1 MSKEASAA
9 VEGGYS
15 ARVFT
20 IPPGVS
26 FVDALASSLLARYA
40 GDDFALADTRILLPN
55 RRSVR
60 ALEAAFVR
68 CSGGRAMLLPRIE
81 PIGEIEE
88 ETLSGR
94 IAKANDVFEIAPAID
109 DFARLLEL
117 MPLVG
122 SFLRPQGG
130 RGIGAAHL
138 LKLAEALARWQD
150 AMDFARCDP
159 DRLDDLVPEEFADHW
174 RDTLE
179 FLKIVRDHWMNGVK
193 ERCLLSPARR
203 RVMLLERLAA
213 DWRENPP
220 KGPVIAAGSTGSVPA
235 TADLLAVI
243 ARLPQG
249 AVILPGLD
257 RTLDNKSWKALAEGK
272 HPTHPQA
279 MLARLLAHLG
289 LRRDHVRDWPLTK
302 ADRQRVATRASRMTL
317 IARAMHPTNLDPDKE
332 RPGPNVLAGLQRIDC
347 RERSEEALVAALL
360 MRETL
365 EEPGRTAALVT
376 ADRVLARAV
385 RTQLARWNIRVDDSA
400 GEPLSLSPPARFL
413 QLIASA
419 VAEDFAPVP
428 LLSLLKHP
436 LCALGKEPGKA
447 RAFARRLDRF
457 EHKGRFLLRGP
468 RITAGLAGLLAEAK
482 KLSLRKCDCKLISRL
497 DEIFAPLAKLFVDGR
512 EERASLPELIGAHL
526 AVAEALADTGTGDG
540 AQRLWSGD
548 AGEKSALV
556 MERLREG
563 APHGIMVERDEYAG
577 LITALLERESLRR
590 AWGGHPR
597 LQILG
602 TIEARLFHAD
612 RMILAGLDE
621 GSWPPLNEPDPW
633 LNRRMRAELG
643 LPPPERRIGQ
653 SAHDFVQACGA
664 EEVWLLRAER
674 IDGVPT
680 TPSRWLQRL
689 AVLCEGIENP
699 HKEAEPLVWAR
710 ALGRIDAVRPCPPPT
725 PRPPACLRPKRISV
739 TAVETL
745 MRDPYSY
752 YARHIL
758 GLDELPA
765 LDAETG
771 PAERGILLHDIL
783 HCYLAKRMAREAPLD
798 REGERDRLLAIARTA
813 FDEFDHRPAVRAFWW
828 PRFLRIAEAF
838 VGLQKQRENDGVRPV
853 LLESKTEMELLD
865 GRVTLVAKAD
875 RIDRSPA
882 GVEIIDY
889 KTGTLPAQ
897 QRIAAGYAPQ
907 LPLEGWM
914 LECGAFRTGDGETLS
929 GPIAGL
935 AFWKLKGT
943 GKTAIEVDSI
953 KNHEERIA
961 EAAAGAHRLFKRYL
975 LGDAPFLSEPR
986 AGSRAYPAYAHLAR
1000 RDEWAG
1006 LPELDPPGDD
1016 GMEKTG

>member
-1 MSKEASAA
+1 
-9 VEGGYS
+9 
-15 ARVFT
+15 
-20 IPPGVS
+20 
-26 FVDALASSLLARYA
+26 
-40 GDDFALADTRILLPN
+40 
-55 RRSVR
+55 
-60 ALEAAFVR
+60 
-68 CSGGRAMLLPRIE
+68 
-81 PIGEIEE
+81 
-88 ETLSGR
+88 
-94 IAKANDVFEIAPAID
+94 
-109 DFARLLEL
+109 
-117 MPLVG
+117 
-122 SFLRPQGG
+122 
-130 RGIGAAHL
+130 
-138 LKLAEALARWQD
+138 
-150 AMDFARCDP
+150 
-159 DRLDDLVPEEFADHW
+159 
-174 RDTLE
+174 
-179 FLKIVRDHWMNGVK
+179 
-193 ERCLLSPARR
+193 
-203 RVMLLERLAA
+203 MLLERLAA

-257 RTLDNKSWKALAEGK
+257 RTLDDESWKALAEGK

-302 ADRQRVATRASRMTL
+302 TDRLRVAARALRMTQ
-317 IARAMHPTNLDPDKE
+317 IAHAMHPTKLDPEEGCPD
-332 RPGPNVLAGLQRIDC
+332 PDALAGLQRIDC

-365 EEPGRTAALVT
+365 EEPERTAALVT

-385 RTQLARWNIRVDDSA
+385 RAQLARWNISVDDSA

-413 QLIASA
+413 QLVASTL
-419 VAEDFAPVP
+419 AEDFAPVP

-436 LCALGKEPGKA
+436 LCALGEKSGNA

-457 EHKGRFLLRGP
+457 ERKGRFLLRGP
-468 RITAGLAGLLAEAK
+468 RIGAGLAGLLAEAE
-482 KLSLRKCDCKLISRL
+482 KLSLPKRDCKRIARL
-497 DEIFAPLAKLFVDGR
+497 NQIFAPLTGLFEDR
-512 EERASLPELIGAHL
+512 HEERAGLPELISAHL

-540 AQRLWSGD
+540 ARRLWGGD
-548 AGEKSALV
+548 AGEKTALV

-563 APHGIMVERDEYAG
+563 ALHGIMVERDEYAG
-577 LITALLERESLRR
+577 LITAVLERESLRR

-689 AVLCEGIENP
+689 SVLSREADKP
-699 HKEAEPLVWAR
+699 HDAPAPLAWAR
-710 ALGRIDAVRPCPPPT
+710 RLGEAPEVRSCPPPA
-725 PRPPACLRPKRISV
+725 PRPAAALRPKRISV

-783 HCYLAKRMAREAPLD
+783 HRYLAERMTRDMPLARAK
-798 REGERDRLLAIARTA
+798 ERDRLLEIAHAA
-813 FDEFDHRPAVRAFWW
+813 FADFSNRPAVRAFWW

-838 VGLQKQRENDGVRPV
+838 LDLQKQREADGVRPV
-853 LLESKTEMELLD
+853 LLESKTEMALLD
-865 GRVTLVAKAD
+865 DRVTLVAKAD
-875 RIDRSPA
+875 RIDRSPD
-882 GVEIIDY
+882 GVELIDY
-889 KTGTLPAQ
+889 KTGNLPEAN
-897 QRIAAGYAPQ
+897 RIAAGYAPQ

-914 LECGAFRTGDGETLS
+914 LERGAFRASNGKPLS
-929 GPIAGL
+929 GPVAQL
-935 AFWKLKGT
+935 SFWKLKGSGDT
-943 GKTAIEVDSI
+943 PIERKRIQD
-953 KNHEERIA
+953 HEARIA
-961 EAAAGAHRLFKRYL
+961 EAAVGAQRFLERYL
-975 LGDAPFLSEPR
+975 QGDAPFLSEPR
-986 AGSRAYPAYAHLAR
+986 AGLEAYPAYAHLAR

-1006 LPELDPPGDD
+1006 LPELDSPDDD
-1016 GMEKTG
+1016 GKGKS